1 MALAALSM
9 TEFLKDDET
18 AEDGMVFTTVD
29 GGCKISFVI
38 VILAR
43 CQRFMFKG
51 FKIQFSVL
59 SYASRS
65 WTVRFHLNKG

>member
-18 AEDGMVFTTVD
+18 AEDGMVFNTVD

-43 CQRFMFKG
+43 FRT
-51 FKIQFSVL
+51 IYV
-59 SYASRS
+59 
-65 WTVRFHLNKG
+65 